1 MRQTKLHPFKAAT
14 EHDGALCVTKAA
26 WHNIQI
32 QTFSERLLGLCS
44 FYRLSF
50 SFSKYS
56 SFSVINTSKEPLSG
70 SVRSWGHL
78 SASLWDEDDI
88 QRLT

>member
-32 QTFSERLLGLCS
+32 HTVSERLLGLCC

-50 SFSKYS
+50 SFS
-56 SFSVINTSKEPLSG
+56 L
-70 SVRSWGHL
+70 
-78 SASLWDEDDI
+78 
-88 QRLT
+88 